1 MAYVKE
7 HPPSEVYHLT
17 KKENLNSILE
27 DGMIRRFSDMEC
39 WFCVDLQK
47 MKAYM
52 ERTVMCEGKPYYSV
66 AGQLCRYPQFVPE
79 DYVLLKL
86 TPCRQ
91 EDSWYRW
98 EQEIP
103 AGSPAEL
110 VRAAHEFSALKI
122 GYRGDLAFHNA
133 EVIDVPQF
141 LVEGV
146 TQGEPVQTNTELW
159 DILSQRIE
167 DEMADYMRRLDLR
180 TRDEL
185 IQTADEIDASPVF
198 APVGRFVASQGRGRV
213 RIAAPGIWSVFG
225 PLFGAP
231 KAVAGEKHWRFS
243 APMPFTAARSADCH
257 KGLRRFEIDADY
269 RTPNV
274 FWRYS
279 L

>member
-1 MAYVKE
+1 
-7 HPPSEVYHLT
+7 
-17 KKENLNSILE
+17 
-27 DGMIRRFSDMEC
+27 MIRRFSDMEC

-141 LVEGV
+141 LVEGSHRASRCRP
-146 TQGEPVQTNTELW
+146 TQSCGTFSPSALKMRWQT
-159 DILSQRIE
+159 IC
-167 DEMADYMRRLDLR
+167 
-180 TRDEL
+180 
-185 IQTADEIDASPVF
+185 
-198 APVGRFVASQGRGRV
+198 
-213 RIAAPGIWSVFG
+213 
-225 PLFGAP
+225 
-231 KAVAGEKHWRFS
+231 AVWICVPATS
-243 APMPFTAARSADCH
+243 
-257 KGLRRFEIDADY
+257 
-269 RTPNV
+269 
-274 FWRYS
+274 
-279 L
+279 

>member
-185 IQTADEIDASPVF
+185 IQTADEIDAMMTCDCELRLLGECLPREELVF
-198 APVGRFVASQGRGRV
+198 LLEQDRPLEQMSKAWMEHRNVDVGETFQS
-213 RIAAPGIWSVFG
+213 
-225 PLFGAP
+225 LL
-231 KAVAGEKHWRFS
+231 AGLYAEQQHDMDMK
-243 APMPFTAARSADCH
+243 M
-257 KGLRRFEIDADY
+257 
-269 RTPNV
+269 
-274 FWRYS
+274 
-279 L
+279 